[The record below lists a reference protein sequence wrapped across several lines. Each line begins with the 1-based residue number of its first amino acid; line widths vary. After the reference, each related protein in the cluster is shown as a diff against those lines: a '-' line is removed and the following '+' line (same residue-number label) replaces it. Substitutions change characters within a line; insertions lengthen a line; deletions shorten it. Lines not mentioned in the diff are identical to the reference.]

1 MNVEQYVLEIQETL
15 RQQNYYG
22 RKINYTEMQELHQT
36 YGSLLPE
43 KEFALYVLEIGINS
57 YNGLKSGKYKTA
69 ILQKQLEKLMEED
82 AQKIKEKMLSEG
94 HAGHLID
101 YSELQELHKTYA
113 VQIPEDIFAKD
124 ILGILRHS
132 YYELKA
138 GKRKVYILR
147 DLQKE
152 SSEAIES
159 IREKLREDGYV
170 GRKVSY
176 LELQNLHIA
185 YGKEFSESR
194 FAQIVLEI
202 PESSYLSAKNHNT
215 NMIVLQ
221 RLVGKT
227 PEDEIEEIRQ
237 VLKAQGYVGKTIDYI
252 ELQNLHQTY
261 GRQMLEREFAQ
272 TILELTYAYYNTI
285 RNNSKK
291 RAIILKSMILPK
303 ISKEEVNKIREKI
316 KEQGYEDTII
326 DYERIT
332 KTTSRIWKSNVRK
345 RICCRSFRNKKCELS
360 SNEKRKWK
368 RKNYTKESS
377 SII

>member
-1 MNVEQYVLEIQETL
+1 MNVEQYVLGIQATL
-15 RQQNYYG
+15 GQQNYYG

-43 KEFALYVLEIGINS
+43 REFALHVLEISINS
-57 YNGLKSGKYKTA
+57 YAGLKNGKYKTA

-82 AQKIKEKMLSEG
+82 AQKIKKKMLSEG
-94 HAGHLID
+94 YAGHLID
-101 YSELQELHKTYA
+101 YTELQGLHQMYA
-113 VQIPEDIFAKD
+113 IRIPEDIFAKD
-124 ILGILRHS
+124 ILGILRSS
-132 YYELKA
+132 YYQLKA

-170 GRKVSY
+170 GKKISY

-227 PEDEIEEIRQ
+227 SEDEIEAIKQ
-237 VLKAQGYVGKTIDYI
+237 TLKEKGYVGKTIDYI

-316 KEQGYEDTII
+316 REQGYEDTII